1 MSKMTGKSL
10 VAGIVDAK
18 DGLRIVVTDG
28 LIEAHIGPGE
38 RAFVLPGYKVQEPVD
53 MRDVPALVARVERY
67 VARKMRHGTR
77 RPDHLVNLSVDSPK

>member
-1 MSKMTGKSL
+1 MTGKSL

-38 RAFVLPGYKVQEPVD
+38 RAFVLPG
-53 MRDVPALVARVERY
+53 
-67 VARKMRHGTR
+67 
-77 RPDHLVNLSVDSPK
+77 